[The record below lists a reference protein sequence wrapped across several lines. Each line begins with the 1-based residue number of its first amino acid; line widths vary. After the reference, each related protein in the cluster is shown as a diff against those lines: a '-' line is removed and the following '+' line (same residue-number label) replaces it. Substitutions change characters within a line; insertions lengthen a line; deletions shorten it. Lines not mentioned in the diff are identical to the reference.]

1 MRFVRN
7 SEVLYTSENEKRTTA
22 LLKSLGF
29 QLPIGLQRYGS
40 IGSIT
45 YADGGVKFAG
55 VPFTEIEA
63 SSGSLLVSDDAG
75 QIKQKQESA
84 DTVLKTEE
92 GGERPDFPAKN
103 SITQDTTESKRTDEP
118 VKKSVRFQMAEQ
130 ADREARKNV
139 QRKASRTI
147 ADNCA
152 AIKTKTEK
160 EKLEERQKAVDT
172 LPETLAALQSAQTDT
187 NSLMVDQEYRLT
199 LLELGLTPEA

>member
-29 QLPIGLQRYGS
+29 QLPIGLQRYSS

-45 YADGGVKFAG
+45 YADGGVKFVG

-92 GGERPDFPAKN
+92 GGERPDFPARN

-152 AIKTKTEK
+152 AIKTLTE
-160 EKLEERQKAVDT
+160 
-172 LPETLAALQSAQTDT
+172 
-187 NSLMVDQEYRLT
+187 MM
-199 LLELGLTPEA
+199 GLTRGVRVSDDSILGVAERLDDPELQRWA